1 MAEYMTDKEQ
11 IQQIK
16 EWWNDHGKW
25 LAVAVAIGLV
35 LGFGW
40 RYWQMYKHQRSEKA
54 ATLYQT
60 MLNAEALNKKGVATQ
75 YIKQLQAH
83 YSHSPYTALAVF
95 NAAKDDVANKK
106 YQDALSKYIWVEGHN
121 STSSFRQ
128 IARIRAAR
136 VLIAMKKY
144 DEAMQQ
150 LAVTTNKYF
159 EPMIENVRGDI
170 FEAQGNNDAALKAY
184 RKAKEGYSRIN
195 VANPIMDIK
204 LVS

>member
-1 MAEYMTDKEQ
+1 MADYMTDKEQ
-11 IQQIK
+11 IQKIK
-16 EWWNDHGKW
+16 EWWNEQGKW
-25 LAVAVAIGLV
+25 LAIAIAIGLA

-40 RYWQMYKHQRSEKA
+40 RYWQAYKHQRSEKA

-60 MLNAEALNKKGVATQ
+60 MLNAEALNKAGVVTQ
-75 YIKQLQAH
+75 YVEQLQAH

-95 NAAKDDVANKK
+95 SAAKDDVTNKK
-106 YQDALSKYIWVEGHN
+106 YQAALTKYIWIEGHN
-121 STSSFRQ
+121 TTSSFRQ

-136 VLIAMKKY
+136 VFIAMKKY

-159 EPMIENVRGDI
+159 EPMIENVKGDI
-170 FEAQGNNDAALKAY
+170 YQAKGNKDAAMKAY
-184 RKAKEGYSRIN
+184 QKAKEGYSKIN